1 MVTVLNEVRKDVR
14 EHFRRGTSMTET
26 ALASIRFR
34 VGHTRRAFVLDG
46 TYLARS
52 IAQASWILNPE
63 LVVTGA
69 LMGAGVLA
77 L

>member
-1 MVTVLNEVRKDVR
+1 
-14 EHFRRGTSMTET
+14 MTET

>member
-1 MVTVLNEVRKDVR
+1 
-14 EHFRRGTSMTET
+14 MTET
-26 ALASIRFR
+26 ALSSIGFR
-34 VGHTRRAFVLDG
+34 VGHTRQVFVLEG

-52 IAQASWILNPE
+52 ITQASWILNPE